1 MPSEDGWIFIF
12 QALVLLR
19 KDLPN
24 FCKSYVVDYVIYQH
38 QKRVLVHVLLT
49 LPTNKPKQMRAAA
62 KQSST

>member
-24 FCKSYVVDYVIYQH
+24 FCKSYVVDYVVYQ
-38 QKRVLVHVLLT
+38 LT
-49 LPTNKPKQMRAAA
+49 PSR
-62 KQSST
+62 